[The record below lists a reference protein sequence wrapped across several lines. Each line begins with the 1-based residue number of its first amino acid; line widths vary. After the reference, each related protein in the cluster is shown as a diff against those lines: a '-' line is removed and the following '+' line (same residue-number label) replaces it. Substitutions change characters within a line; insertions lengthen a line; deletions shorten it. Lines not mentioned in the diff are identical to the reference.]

1 MSLNSCI
8 LSIEYGRK
16 IVYNIGTVKQKQ
28 KERKKMKIGEIT
40 TITKHY
46 ISGKGNEYQIVR
58 IELIDIPEDM
68 RYCYDEVMYGTINYK
83 YITDNRLNT
92 PLNLA
97 SMCIG
102 KTIPEALERRTNFE
116 DCEGMTM
123 EEIVEYFKV
132 KMK

>member
-1 MSLNSCI
+1 
-8 LSIEYGRK
+8 
-16 IVYNIGTVKQKQ
+16 
-28 KERKKMKIGEIT
+28 MKIGEIK

-46 ISGKGNEYQIVR
+46 RSGKGNEYQIVR
-58 IELIDIPEDM
+58 IELIDIPADM
-68 RYCYDEVMYGTINYK
+68 RYVYDEAMYGTINYK

-102 KTIPEALERRTNFE
+102 KTISEALERRKDFE
-116 DCEGMTM
+116 ECEGMTM
-123 EEIVEYFKV
+123 KEIVEYFKV